1 MEAVQTVINR
11 FYKIKDLPAIYWKNN
26 EYSYEYLLS
35 MIDEWVVELKN
46 SSINQGAVCGFI
58 GDYSPQVCSLI
69 FALMKIKAIIV
80 PLSVEVETSKIES
93 FKKIAAVEF
102 LISFDSQGNSRIQRI
117 QNNAKNRL
125 INDFL
130 ERNHPG
136 LVVFTSGST
145 GEPKGI
151 LHDCEL
157 VMSKFINERKG
168 WKTIL
173 FLLIDHF
180 GGFNTLLSSFA
191 YGGTAI
197 CIPNRY
203 PETICQIIEKTKT
216 TLLPTTPTFINLLIV
231 SRIYQKYDLSYLKL
245 ITYGTEVMPE
255 STLKKLKDIFPNAK
269 IKQTYGLSELGV
281 LRSKSKADDS
291 VWVKVGGKGFETKI
305 IDGYLWVRSHS
316 NMVGYLNAP
325 NPIDEEGWMNTGD
338 QVEERGNYIRILGR
352 KSEMINVGGEKVY
365 PQEVEN
371 VIQELDNVSEVMVY
385 GEKNPVM
392 GNIICA
398 KVRLLKDENKN
409 NFTVR
414 LRKYCRGKLQNFKVP
429 VKVSIIDEELHSAR
443 FKKNR

>member
-1 MEAVQTVINR
+1 MEAIQTVINR
-11 FYKIKDLPAIYWKNN
+11 FYKIKDFPAIYWKNN

-80 PLSVEVETSKIES
+80 PLSLEVETTKIES
-93 FKKIAAVEF
+93 FKKIAGVEF
-102 LISFDSQGNSRIQRI
+102 LICFDSQGNSRIQRI

-255 STLKKLKDIFPNAK
+255 STLKKLKDIF
-269 IKQTYGLSELGV
+269 
-281 LRSKSKADDS
+281 
-291 VWVKVGGKGFETKI
+291 
-305 IDGYLWVRSHS
+305 
-316 NMVGYLNAP
+316 
-325 NPIDEEGWMNTGD
+325 
-338 QVEERGNYIRILGR
+338 
-352 KSEMINVGGEKVY
+352 
-365 PQEVEN
+365 
-371 VIQELDNVSEVMVY
+371 
-385 GEKNPVM
+385 
-392 GNIICA
+392 
-398 KVRLLKDENKN
+398 
-409 NFTVR
+409 
-414 LRKYCRGKLQNFKVP
+414 
-429 VKVSIIDEELHSAR
+429 
-443 FKKNR
+443 